1 MLGRIFHPENRFF
14 QITARLVDLV
24 LLSLLWLAASLPL
37 VTLGPAS
44 AALYDT
50 VVKTFRTKE
59 ETTPYRRFLRCS
71 AGSSGWGYP
80 LPSSF
85 WLSGF

>member
-1 MLGRIFHPENRFF
+1 MPISSR
-14 QITARLVDLV
+14 T
-24 LLSLLWLAASLPL
+24 

-59 ETTPYRRFLRCS
+59 ETTPYRRFLQVFRRELRVEVNGGPGHRTG
-71 AGSSGWGYP
+71 AGAHRLNGKGGRNHAGM
-80 LPSSF
+80 LRVRAA
-85 WLSGF
+85 L